1 MRAPQATKR
10 GSSHDVD
17 AWISSSGA
25 YGAEPLRRQPQR
37 GRGGAALVQV
47 LIMASV
53 LTTGLAYGA
62 GQYGASATNFS
73 ETRRA
78 GRGQHLVHE
87 TMEALAAYSFDTVS
101 MMDGSSVMDKAT
113 PESSDFR
120 VDLAV
125 TPAADGMLTIRA
137 VLKDNRT
144 SRELSR
150 LVTYRGRG

>member
-1 MRAPQATKR
+1 MRARPATR
-10 GSSHDVD
+10 RDSSHDVN

-37 GRGGAALVQV
+37 GRGRAALVQV
-47 LIMASV
+47 LLTVAV
-53 LTTGLAYGA
+53 LTTALAHGAGRYGA
-62 GQYGASATNFS
+62 AATNLS
-73 ETRRA
+73 EMRRA
-78 GRGQHLVHE
+78 DRGQHLVHD

-113 PESSDFR
+113 PEASDFR

-125 TPAADGMLTIRA
+125 TPAADGMLTIKA